1 MSCASTRGSSRRDGH
16 RNWNAETGK
25 ESPLRILTINAGSSS
40 VRLALF
46 EYRAG
51 GPGVVLRQERLNAVD
66 AQAQRLAEFVADT
79 PVDAVAHRVVH
90 GGAKLVQPVALDAE
104 HRAEIAQL
112 TPLAP
117 LHNPRALEWM
127 QSCDEVLGH
136 AVPQVAAFDTA
147 FYAGL
152 PAVARTYALPR
163 GLSER
168 HGIRRYGFH
177 GLAHQ
182 AMWQRWK
189 QRVTGRRGRGRVI
202 SLQLGSG
209 CSITAIADGK
219 PLDTSMGF
227 SPLEGLVMAT
237 RSGDI
242 DPGVVTH
249 LMGVQDMPPGK
260 MEELLNEQSGLL
272 GLSGESSDMRTLLA
286 STRPEAREAIDLY
299 CYRARKY
306 IGAYVAVLGG
316 VDAVLFGGGVG
327 ENAPEIRAR
336 ILAGLEWAGLEMDT
350 ARNEAAVGRE
360 AHLSRDGHPVGIWVI
375 PVDEARVLADAAVA
389 VLQPNGGA

>member
-1 MSCASTRGSSRRDGH
+1 LDYRTNGH
-16 RNWNAETGK
+16 GDVLRHERLRTVNAE
-25 ESPLRILTINAGSSS
+25 
-40 VRLALF
+40 
-46 EYRAG
+46 
-51 GPGVVLRQERLNAVD
+51 
-66 AQAQRLAEFVADT
+66 AQRLADFVADT
-79 PVDAVAHRVVH
+79 QVDVVAHRVVH
-90 GGAKLVQPVALDAE
+90 GGAKLVQPVALNAG
-104 HRAEIAQL
+104 HRAEIARL
-112 TPLAP
+112 APLAP

-127 QSCDEVLGH
+127 HACDEVLGH
-136 AVPQVAAFDTA
+136 VVPQVAAFDTS
-147 FYAGL
+147 FYACL

-163 GLSER
+163 GLCER
-168 HGIRRYGFH
+168 HGIHRYGFH

-182 AMWQRWK
+182 AMWQRW
-189 QRVTGRRGRGRVI
+189 QQLVTVRRGRGRVI

-242 DPGVVTH
+242 DPGVITH
-249 LMGVQDMPPGK
+249 LMGAQDMSPGE

-272 GLSGESSDMRTLLA
+272 GLSGESSDMRALLA

-306 IGAYVAVLGG
+306 IGGYMAVLGG

-336 ILAGLEWAGLEMDT
+336 VLAGLEWAGLEIDM
-350 ARNEAAVGRE
+350 ARNEAAIGRE
-360 AHLSRDGHPVGIWVI
+360 EHISRDGHPVGIWVI